1 MQDEVNGEENRD
13 RMGAGVFM
21 LIFLGKGSYKV
32 FCRCRFLK
40 LEIPIK
46 MVNNRA
52 ILKNRFINTGPS
64 IKAIPLQ
71 YLMSE
76 NYGVALNQRNM
87 QSLQLVTGATHFAKT
102 WLDPSKWE
110 KRFEEFQDYID
121 KLAADLEEKQR
132 KHKNAK
138 KTFSKGWSF
147 LSRAKK

>member
-1 MQDEVNGEENRD
+1 
-13 RMGAGVFM
+13 
-21 LIFLGKGSYKV
+21 
-32 FCRCRFLK
+32 
-40 LEIPIK
+40 
-46 MVNNRA
+46 
-52 ILKNRFINTGPS
+52 
-64 IKAIPLQ
+64 
-71 YLMSE
+71 MSE

-138 KTFSKGWSF
+138 KTFSKGWSY